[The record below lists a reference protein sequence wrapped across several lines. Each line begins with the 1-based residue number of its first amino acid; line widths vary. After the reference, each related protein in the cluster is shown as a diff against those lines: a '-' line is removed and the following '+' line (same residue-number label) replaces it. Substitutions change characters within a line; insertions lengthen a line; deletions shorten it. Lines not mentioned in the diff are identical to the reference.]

1 MTTPEK
7 RAEWWRWVRGECSPQ
22 STMDYRDAIAELL
35 SALESYQSLEVRE
48 KAELAASLITE
59 VRIEQAEEHAAHLER
74 AMEWLAG
81 YLTIG
86 AHESYDAA
94 RRRWRDAAR
103 KAVEEA

>member
-48 KAELAASLITE
+48 KAELAARLITE

-74 AMEWLAG
+74 AMGWLAKRV
-81 YLTIG
+81 
-86 AHESYDAA
+86 ADVCPEDAPKMQEA
-94 RRRWRDAAR
+94 LDAT
-103 KAVEEA
+103 KEATP